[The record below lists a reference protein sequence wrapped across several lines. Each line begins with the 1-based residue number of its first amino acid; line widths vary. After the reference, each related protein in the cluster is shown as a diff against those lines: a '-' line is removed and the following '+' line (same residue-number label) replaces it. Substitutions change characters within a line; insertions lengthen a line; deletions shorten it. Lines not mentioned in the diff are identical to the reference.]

1 LGYERSEVVEE
12 EGVMFQKILVPI
24 SSEFFSPAVFQL
36 SALLTQPTG
45 GSVTSVYVYEERLYD
60 ELERLSDT
68 YLSHYEKEEAER
80 GRRIDHFRH
89 AEQIVFE
96 DTKAFFKKRD
106 ILFESRFREGML
118 VDVINEEV
126 TLHQFDLVL
135 MGFEKD
141 SGFDFRLLSEVSVP
155 LWLEAGKG
163 NRSILAVCSNLA
175 PNLKVPEVSI
185 RLAGLLGWELHMV
198 YIIDTEDAVAVD
210 EAGLRGKQQSSAEL
224 RRNADAFISKMRQ
237 KGVEVQLVTGAFEK
251 EIRKAAERIDAG
263 VIIIG
268 REKKQKGLWGLPVKD
283 SKKKLL
289 QHCKC
294 SLLFLN

>member
-1 LGYERSEVVEE
+1 MG
-12 EGVMFQKILVPI
+12 EGVMFQKILVPV
-24 SSEFFSPAVFQL
+24 SSEFFSPAVFQMAAML
-36 SALLTQPTG
+36 SQPTG
-45 GSVTSVYVYEERLYD
+45 GSVTSVYVYEERLSD

-68 YLSHYEKEEAER
+68 YLSYYEKAESER
-80 GRRIDHFRH
+80 GRRVDHLRH
-89 AEQIVFE
+89 AEQVVFE
-96 DTKAFFKKRD
+96 DAKAFFKKRE
-106 ILFESRFREGML
+106 IPFESRFREGVL

-126 TLHQFDLVL
+126 KLNQFDLIL
-135 MGFEKD
+135 IGFEKEC
-141 SGFDFRLLSEVSVP
+141 GFDFRLLSEVSVP
-155 LWLEAGKG
+155 LWIEAGKG

-210 EAGLRGKQQSSAEL
+210 ETGLRGKQQSSLEL
-224 RRNADAFISKMRQ
+224 RSSADAFISKMQQ
-237 KGVEVQLVTGAFEK
+237 KGVEVQLVRGAFEK

-268 REKKQKGLWGLPVKD
+268 REQKQKGLWGLPVKD

>member
-1 LGYERSEVVEE
+1 
-12 EGVMFQKILVPI
+12 MFQKILVPI
-24 SSEFFSPAVFQL
+24 SSEFFSPAVFQMA
-36 SALLTQPTG
+36 ALLTQPTG

-68 YLSHYEKEEAER
+68 YLSYYEKEASER
-80 GRRIDHFRH
+80 GRRFDHLRH

-96 DTKAFFKKRD
+96 DANAFFKKRG
-106 ILFESRFREGML
+106 IPFESRFREGML

-126 TLHQFDLVL
+126 KLNQFDLIL
-135 MGFEKD
+135 MGFEKE

-155 LWLEAGKG
+155 LWIEAGKG
-163 NRSILAVCSNLA
+163 NHSVLAVCSNLA

-185 RLAGLLGWELHMV
+185 RLAGLLGWELHMI

-210 EAGLRGKQQSSAEL
+210 ETGLRGKKQSSVEL
-224 RRNADAFISKMRQ
+224 RSSADAFISRMKQ
-237 KGVEVQLVTGAFEK
+237 KGVEVELVTGAFEK
-251 EIRKAAERIDAG
+251 ETLRAAERVGAG
-263 VIIIG
+263 VVVIG
-268 REKKQKGLWGLPVKD
+268 RERKQKGLWGRPVKD

-289 QHCKC
+289 QHSKC

>member
-1 LGYERSEVVEE
+1 
-12 EGVMFQKILVPI
+12 MFQKILVPI

-68 YLSHYEKEEAER
+68 YLSHYEKEESER

-96 DTKAFFKKRD
+96 DAKAFFKKRN
-106 ILFESRFREGML
+106 IPFESRFREGML

-126 TLHQFDLVL
+126 KLHQFDLIL

-155 LWLEAGKG
+155 LWVEAGKG
-163 NRSILAVCSNLA
+163 NRSVLAVCSNLA
-175 PNLKVPEVSI
+175 PNIRVPEVSMW
-185 RLAGLLGWELHMV
+185 LAGVLGWSLHMV
-198 YIIDTEDAVAVD
+198 YILDPEDAVAVD
-210 EAGLRGKQQSSAEL
+210 ASGLRGKQQSSVEL
-224 RRNADAFISKMRQ
+224 RRNADAFVSRMRQ
-237 KGVEVQLVTGAFEK
+237 KGVEVELMAGAFEK
-251 EIRKAAERIDAG
+251 ETLRAADRVEAG
-263 VIIIG
+263 VVVIG
-268 REKKQKGLWGLPVKD
+268 REQKQKGLLGLPVRD
-283 SKKKLL
+283 SKKKVL